1 MKKLALA
8 IAALGIAASAVPA
21 MAAPYPVYADRQVD
35 RWVSVNQRQAKLE
48 ARIDYGVRTRQL
60 SQREAAVL
68 RDEFR
73 RIARLEAQYR
83 YSRPGLT
90 QAEKNDLDRRMDH
103 LSRRIAQEVRDRD
116 NRVGDAH
123 RGW

>member
-8 IAALGIAASAVPA
+8 IAALGVAVSAVPA
-21 MAAPYPVYADRQVD
+21 MAAPYPAYADRQAD

-73 RIARLEAQYR
+73 RIARLEQQYR

-103 LSRRIAQEVRDRD
+103 LSRRIAQEVHDRD

>member
-1 MKKLALA
+1 MKKLVLA
-8 IAALGIAASAVPA
+8 IAALGVAVSAVPV
-21 MAAPYPVYADRQVD
+21 MAAPYPAYAD

-73 RIARLEAQYR
+73 RIARLEQQYR
-83 YSRPGLT
+83 SSRPGLT
-90 QAEKNDLDRRMDH
+90 QAEKRDLDLRMDR
-103 LSRRIAQEVRDRD
+103 LSRRIAQEVHDRD
-116 NRVGDAH
+116 NRVGNTH

>member
-1 MKKLALA
+1 MKKIALA

-21 MAAPYPVYADRQVD
+21 MAAPYPVYADRQAD
-35 RWVSVNQRQAKLE
+35 RWVSVNQRQAQLE
-48 ARIDYGVRTRQL
+48 ARINYGVRTRQL

-68 RDEFR
+68 RTEFR
-73 RIARLEAQYR
+73 KIAQLEARYR
-83 YSRPGLT
+83 ATRPGLT
-90 QAEKNDLDRRMDH
+90 LAEKRDLDQRMDR
-103 LSRRIAQEVRDRD
+103 LSRRIAQEVHDRD